1 MTKLNVII
9 YSKYFQSIK
18 NEFPSYKTT
27 DLNSLLKESDII
39 SFHCK
44 PNSDGSP
51 IIGSKELEKMKNSA
65 LIINTARGNL
75 ISEKDLNNPET
86 GPLLKKYLKG
96 VNEVDTEHRMRIL
109 RLIENM
115 TLGRN
120 AVAYLTESLHGAGSP
135 QAQRVQI
142 SRRVDIEEKK
152 SFAIFPAKLALLI
165 INETLAIKVLLS
177 E

>member
-1 MTKLNVII
+1 MNLMNETI
-9 YSKYFQSIK
+9 YSTGIASSLEGHETKSGAFIP
-18 NEFPSYKTT
+18 N
-27 DLNSLLKESDII
+27 DLI
-39 SFHCK
+39 SNVCK
-44 PNSDGSP
+44 QHVTKATYE
-51 IIGSKELEKMKNSA
+51 IGRLAQDLAGGLVASMP
-65 LIINTARGNL
+65 
-75 ISEKDLNNPET
+75 SEKDLNNPEI
-86 GPLLKKYLKG
+86 GPLIKKYLKG

-152 SFAIFPAKLALLI
+152 SFAKKLAGI
-165 INETLAIKVLLS
+165 E